1 MNTSCEI
8 PSETLSFCTHGT
20 PVKFECAKCSLEHR
34 LKLLE
39 SQMKTSNDMYIELT
53 KSIQVLHEHKI
64 RQIDENRKISKRID
78 QIERDLIDISSPLL
92 ERIEEIENGLIN
104 RIGILGTALQQL
116 SDENHKL
123 KKAPHKCPVCEGEGR
138 IVLKVP
144 LVTKTSTCYSIN
156 CVPCEG
162 KGIIW
167 G

>member
-8 PSETLSFCTHGT
+8 RFDTLSFCIHGT
-20 PVKFECAKCSLEHR
+20 PVKFECAKCHNEHR

-39 SQMKTSNDMYIELT
+39 SQMKTSNEMYIELT
-53 KSIQVLHEHKI
+53 KSLQVLHEHKI
-64 RQIDENRKISKRID
+64 RQIDENMKVLRRLD
-78 QIERDLIDISSPLL
+78 
-92 ERIEEIENGLIN
+92 EIENGLIN

-123 KKAPHKCPVCEGEGR
+123 RKTPHKCPVCEGEGR
-138 IVLKVP
+138 ITLKVP